1 MRNMKPYGCSP
12 LEGAQW
18 VDISISEFQ
27 LIKTSN

>member
-1 MRNMKPYGCSP
+1 MRNMKPYGCPP
-12 LEGAQW
+12 LEGAQG